1 MDIVASFPGSPGL
14 VGRAWERDYG
24 YSSYQVVLHCA
35 SFVYL
40 SFIFTGAPRL
50 VTVTSVNSTTV
61 IVSWSEVQ
69 CFNGNGAV
77 THYLVQCHS
86 IYDGAIRNV
95 TTNSSEQEMIVSGL
109 SSSFALWTFRV
120 AAVYNQNV
128 GPFSNFFNSRPLGK
142 QVNS

>member
-1 MDIVASFPGSPGL
+1 M
-14 VGRAWERDYG
+14 
-24 YSSYQVVLHCA
+24 
-35 SFVYL
+35 
-40 SFIFTGAPRL
+40 
-50 VTVTSVNSTTV
+50 TVTSVNSTTV

-69 CFNGNGAV
+69 CFNGSGAV
-77 THYLVQCHS
+77 THYLVQCRS
-86 IYDGAIRNV
+86 VYDGAIRNV

-128 GPFSNFFNSRPLGK
+128 GPFSNFFNSTTSLGK